1 LAAQSVKLDRR
12 KRSQLDESAA
22 RSRAEMEHLADRV
35 WELQE
40 SEERFRGLIDTL
52 GDLLIHR
59 DRAGRLVYANKV
71 FADVMGREPRDLVGR
86 TLDELGINIGVV
98 PDVAFAH
105 ADYLS
110 STDVEI
116 QTPGGPRWFSW
127 IELSVRDK
135 DSHTASHRAIA
146 RDITSRKRAESAM
159 LRARERAEHASQAK
173 SRFLATVSHEI
184 RTPMNGIMGMAKLL
198 GDTRLSPEQQTYVSA
213 VQTSASSLL
222 ALIEDLLDYSKI
234 EAGRFEPEPQPMSPR
249 ELADGVVELLAARAH
264 EKGIGLACHVAPDMP
279 KLISA
284 DPGRIRQILLN
295 LIGNAIKFTDVGGVA
310 VSLSMLH
317 QDPPMVRFAVTDT
330 GEGIVEADRDR
341 IFEEFEQADS
351 TPTREHSGVGLGL
364 AISRKLVQS
373 MGGEITIE
381 SPAQGGSVFAFTIP
395 AIDAVD
401 DPATTT
407 DLLVGRSY
415 LILSPNRAE
424 AGVVRQ
430 GIEANGGTAYV
441 VSTAK
446 EACALGVAFDGVLVD
461 AAIESRRGGVLAHL
475 RKRGVDV
482 GRAVIMI
489 SPSKRPY
496 LPNYK
501 VHGYATFL
509 ARPIRSSTLL
519 RVLLLGQDVA
529 PAKVKSKTPAKTSPG
544 AKTAARSLHILL
556 AEDNAINAL
565 LARTALTRAGH
576 CVESVTDGRT
586 AVQMLTKGP
595 PKRRYDVVLM
605 DLHMPVMDGM
615 DAIAAVRSVEKAK
628 DLKPMPHRG
637 VDRRR
642 TRNDPPDGSGERCD
656 RIPGQTAGS
665 GGTCPGSRRP
675 RRKLN
680 SLFHI
685 FAAACRYGM
694 DRRHIDVALFYYP

>member
-1 LAAQSVKLDRR
+1 
-12 KRSQLDESAA
+12 
-22 RSRAEMEHLADRV
+22 
-35 WELQE
+35 
-40 SEERFRGLIDTL
+40 
-52 GDLLIHR
+52 
-59 DRAGRLVYANKV
+59 
-71 FADVMGREPRDLVGR
+71 
-86 TLDELGINIGVV
+86 
-98 PDVAFAH
+98 
-105 ADYLS
+105 
-110 STDVEI
+110 
-116 QTPGGPRWFSW
+116 
-127 IELSVRDK
+127 
-135 DSHTASHRAIA
+135 
-146 RDITSRKRAESAM
+146 
-159 LRARERAEHASQAK
+159 
-173 SRFLATVSHEI
+173 
-184 RTPMNGIMGMAKLL
+184 
-198 GDTRLSPEQQTYVSA
+198 
-213 VQTSASSLL
+213 
-222 ALIEDLLDYSKI
+222 
-234 EAGRFEPEPQPMSPR
+234 
-249 ELADGVVELLAARAH
+249 
-264 EKGIGLACHVAPDMP
+264 
-279 KLISA
+279 
-284 DPGRIRQILLN
+284 
-295 LIGNAIKFTDVGGVA
+295 
-310 VSLSMLH
+310 
-317 QDPPMVRFAVTDT
+317 
-330 GEGIVEADRDR
+330 
-341 IFEEFEQADS
+341 
-351 TPTREHSGVGLGL
+351 
-364 AISRKLVQS
+364 
-373 MGGEITIE
+373 
-381 SPAQGGSVFAFTIP
+381 
-395 AIDAVD
+395 VD

-628 DLKPMPHRG
+628 DLKPMPIVVLTADGRET
-637 VDRRR
+637 
-642 TRNDPPDGSGERCD
+642 TRQTVLASGATGF
-656 RIPGQTAGS
+656 PGQTAGS